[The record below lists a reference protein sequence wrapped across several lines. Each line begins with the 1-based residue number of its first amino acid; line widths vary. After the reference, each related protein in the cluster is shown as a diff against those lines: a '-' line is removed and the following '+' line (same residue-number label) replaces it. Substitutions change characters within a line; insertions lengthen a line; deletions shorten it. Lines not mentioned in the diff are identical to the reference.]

1 MMRPQSCKI
10 YDPTN
15 PEYQLASMYS
25 EETFRIVSPNIIYW
39 KLNKNLTDE
48 TRDEVDKLYGEN
60 SQKAAYDKP
69 VQIFAQVEISPIINE
84 LARLGLEQK
93 DEIIMLTNI
102 IDVNARL
109 QAIPKQ
115 GDILR
120 IDYIS
125 PGTPDYHKFYVV
137 NRVLPDTNTMY
148 NFCFINYLIHCEN
161 TALSDVPEEVKY
173 SKILE

>member
-1 MMRPQSCKI
+1 
-10 YDPTN
+10 
-15 PEYQLASMYS
+15 MYS